1 MVKVVQYTIIEN
13 DFYFFVEG
21 NNRALTK
28 REIETLLGMGL
39 VNLSQK
45 QYEQIVTSR

>member
-1 MVKVVQYTIIEN
+1 MIKVVQYTIIEN

-21 NNRALTK
+21 NNRALSK

-39 VNLSQK
+39 LNLSQD
-45 QYEQIVTSR
+45 QYKQIVSSR